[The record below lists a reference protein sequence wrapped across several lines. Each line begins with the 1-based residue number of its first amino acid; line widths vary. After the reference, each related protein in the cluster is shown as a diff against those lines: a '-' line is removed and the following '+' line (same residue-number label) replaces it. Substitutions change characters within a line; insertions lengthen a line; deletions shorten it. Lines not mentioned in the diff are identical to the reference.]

1 MPVDNTSL
9 EMDKPKGRWMLL
21 LLFVTFA
28 LPVLLVVVMHKFDWH
43 PKGSS
48 YGEMI
53 TPPKPVTMLQGLL
66 TLDGKAPRADLW
78 HDKWSMVYVIRDS
91 CEKVCQERLHIMR
104 QLHVSMGK
112 ESDRVQ
118 RLLIAQV
125 ADAQVTEVQAIQ
137 QQYPDLIVIGKPGPD
152 VRILMQQFDL
162 PGEPAGQSARIY
174 LVDPLGNLMMS
185 YPLKVEPTAMRKDLV
200 RLLTYAWAG

>member
-1 MPVDNTSL
+1 
-9 EMDKPKGRWMLL
+9 MLL
-21 LLFVTFA
+21 LLFIIFA
-28 LPVLLVVVMHKFDWH
+28 LPVLLVVVMHQYDWH

-53 TPPKPVTMLQGLL
+53 TPPRPISMPQSSLA
-66 TLDGKAPRADLW
+66 LDGKAPQADLW
-78 HDKWSMVYVIRDS
+78 HDKWSMVYVISGS

-118 RLLIAQV
+118 RLLIAQA
-125 ADAQVTEVQAIQ
+125 ADSQVTEVQAIQ
-137 QQYPDLIVIGKPGPD
+137 QQYPDLIVISKPEPD
-152 VRILMQQFDL
+152 IKTLMQQFDL
-162 PGEPAGQSARIY
+162 PREPAGQSTRIY

-185 YPLKVEPTAMRKDLV
+185 YPLKVEPAAMRKDLV
-200 RLLTYAWAG
+200 KLLTYAWAG